1 MAIGTVHYELGS
13 NHDLNPTEM
22 TDAINNIM
30 RSSLQ
35 SFIQDYIYDLDPAVE
50 TPSIEVSDQVDPNV
64 NSFNPADC

>member
-1 MAIGTVHYELGS
+1 
-13 NHDLNPTEM
+13 M

-50 TPSIEVSDQVDPNV
+50 TPSIEVSGQVDPNA